1 MRIAFLLPLF
11 PLALLITGC
20 PSQDELCRSGVD
32 QVCERSFECQPA
44 QVQSSPQFQAAFG
57 TSVADCKE
65 KLYANPLRPAG
76 ATGIACADVET
87 NEQLC
92 TNLGAPSASDFSLSN
107 ASECRDRRDDLSCQ
121 DYLAQLQDP
130 SLAPAVCADR
140 CK

>member
-1 MRIAFLLPLF
+1 MRIASLLPLF
-11 PLALLITGC
+11 PLALLVTGC

-32 QVCERSFECQPA
+32 QVCERSFECQSE
-44 QVQSSPQFQAAFG
+44 QVRASPQFQAAFG
-57 TSVADCKE
+57 TSVENCKE
-65 KLYANPLRPAG
+65 LLYANPLRPTG

-92 TNLGAPSASDFSLSN
+92 SNLGEPSASDFSLAN

-121 DYLAQLQDP
+121 DYLAQLQNP